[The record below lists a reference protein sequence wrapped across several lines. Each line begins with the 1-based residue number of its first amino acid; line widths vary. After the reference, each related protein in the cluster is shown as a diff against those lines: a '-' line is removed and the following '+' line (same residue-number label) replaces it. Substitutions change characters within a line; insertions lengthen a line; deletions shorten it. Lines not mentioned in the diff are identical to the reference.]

1 MSRRTS
7 EANKAI
13 AQAWE
18 QEKQRVSEGNGTR
31 DWTQEQQKDIL
42 ERGKAYD
49 DNGKAFEGQ
58 HMRSAEMHPECQGD
72 PNNIQFLTR
81 EEHLAA
87 HDGNWKSPTNWYYDP
102 VTKTKTDFG
111 DGPII
116 PCKEIELSDPVC
128 VPEMPQA
135 DEEPAEEKTEAK
147 EEPVQKPIEDK
158 TSKQTAAHS
167 GDSAS
172 KIPQPIP
179 VKKASGGGIFSKLK
193 RGTKNVLGFF
203 RRHKGEIFTT
213 VAVAA
218 VAIGGA
224 VIKAYEDSN
233 GNGSGNGGFSN
244 SSGSSSSGG
253 YSSSDDYDYSS
264 SYEDA
269 DSYDSTSSDDY
280 SEDTDRDYPSERS
293 SPREHNVSEYT
304 RHQNGKEVHVNPYK
318 RGGKKDGD

>member
-42 ERGKAYD
+42 EHGKAYD

-58 HMRSAEMHPECQGD
+58 HMRSVEMHPECQGD

-87 HDGNWKSPTNWYYDP
+87 HDGNWKNPTNWYYDP
-102 VTKTKTDFG
+102 VTKTKADFG

-116 PCKEIELSDPVC
+116 PCKEIELSDPVR

-135 DEEPAEEKTEAK
+135 NEEPAEEKTEAK
-147 EEPVQKPIEDK
+147 EEPVKKPMEDK
-158 TSKQTAAHS
+158 PPKQAATHS
-167 GDSAS
+167 DESAP
-172 KIPQPIP
+172 KIPHAAP
-179 VKKASGGGIFSKLK
+179 VKKAAGGGIFNTLK
-193 RGTKNVLGFF
+193 QGAKTVGGFLW
-203 RRHKGEIFTT
+203 RHKGEII
-213 VAVAA
+213 AVAGA
-218 VAIGGA
+218 VGGA
-224 VIKAYEDSN
+224 VLKAYVDSN
-233 GNGSGNGGFSN
+233 GSGSGNGGSDN

-269 DSYDSTSSDDY
+269 DSYDLTSSDDY

-293 SPREHNVSEYT
+293 SPREHDVSGYT
-304 RHQNGKEVHVNPYK
+304 RHQNGKEIHVNPYK
-318 RGGKKDGD
+318 RGGKKDDD

>member
-193 RGTKNVLGFF
+193 RGTKNVLGFLS
-203 RRHKGEIFTT
+203 RHEIFTT
-213 VAVAA
+213 VVVAV

-224 VIKAYEDSN
+224 VKKANEDSN